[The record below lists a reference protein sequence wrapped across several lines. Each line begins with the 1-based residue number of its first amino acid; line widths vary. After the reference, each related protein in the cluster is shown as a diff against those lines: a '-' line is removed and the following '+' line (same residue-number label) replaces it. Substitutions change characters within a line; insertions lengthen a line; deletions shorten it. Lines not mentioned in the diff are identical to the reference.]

1 MVKKK
6 SVTPRSNLMPVL
18 FVIGLLVGGAGVY
31 FILSGK
37 SSEDKL
43 GLPDYAHRDQKTLRA
58 YTKAVEYQD
67 MLMYIPCYCGCGS
80 HSGHLSVKNCFIKE
94 GGGYDDHGANCEMCM
109 DIALESVKMYSQ
121 EKPIPEIRSYVDSK
135 YGTIGPPTN
144 TPLTPAEADI
154 SKTSLPENFNSLSD
168 GLKLTPA
175 GVQWA
180 QFINVKLVQGTSLE
194 PYIKDRV
201 QPDSFYWK
209 KIVGMY
215 SADYSET
222 SWIELHDLGVEATVE
237 PREFLGMNNVV
248 TTRPFV
254 YGHAEN
260 VKKVL
265 DLFENPG
272 AYPTAYEAF
281 KPVLMN
287 VKDGDADLAFV
298 MAEPNAFADMMYFS
312 LKSLDGSLT
321 EKVVVY
327 SIANSSA
334 LDMTK
339 YEDKA
344 ANAVER
350 GFTLYEVQKEGKLL
364 NIRVIGDVD
373 MVLQEDI

>member
-1 MVKKK
+1 
-6 SVTPRSNLMPVL
+6 
-18 FVIGLLVGGAGVY
+18 
-31 FILSGK
+31 
-37 SSEDKL
+37 
-43 GLPDYAHRDQKTLRA
+43 
-58 YTKAVEYQD
+58 
-67 MLMYIPCYCGCGS
+67 
-80 HSGHLSVKNCFIKE
+80 
-94 GGGYDDHGANCEMCM
+94 M
-109 DIALESVKMYSQ
+109 DIALESVKMYDQ
-121 EKPIPEIRSYVDSK
+121 GKPIPEIRSYVDLK

-201 QPDSFYWK
+201 QHDSFYWK

-373 MVLQEDI
+373 RVLQEDI